1 MKRGLTMIELLVSL
15 GIFSGVM
22 LGVVSWIQTTTR
34 TSSLV
39 EPMRWLIAA
48 EAVLQL
54 IHDDLII
61 GDFPTDRERHRRNT
75 PPQVRVSDNV
85 LEIRTRSQAQGQ
97 SASSATHRYSIDR
110 LAGTLQRKAQYPRGM
125 RDNRL
130 LLDNVREWLC
140 TINDEAQT
148 LSVSIISENNQIIT
162 RSYRLP

>member
-15 GIFSGVM
+15 SIFSGVM
-22 LGVVSWIQTTTR
+22 LGVVSWIETSTR

-39 EPMRWLIAA
+39 EPLRWQVAA

-61 GDFPTDRERHRRNT
+61 GDFPTDRERRRRNT
-75 PPQVRVSDNV
+75 PPQVTVSNNV
-85 LEIRTRSQAQGQ
+85 LEIQTRSQAPGQ

-110 LAGTLQRKAQYPRGM
+110 LAGTLMRSAQYPRGR
-125 RDNRL
+125 RDKRL
-130 LLDNVREWLC
+130 LLDNVSQWSC

-148 LSVSIISENNQIIT
+148 LRVSITSENNQITI